1 MNAIRLIPATAL
13 LALAGA
19 LYAQAPDTG
28 RSNTPPGMSRG
39 GGGPGD
45 GAITGGSIAPGER
58 GGTPGNS
65 QGSLTR
71 EQALKRCE
79 DLDGVLREQCVRD
92 AESAASGATTIPPSK
107 APIGGSDIEPRM
119 SPPPQN
125 PR

>member
-1 MNAIRLIPATAL
+1 MKVIRLIPATAL
-13 LALAGA
+13 LALASTV
-19 LYAQAPDTG
+19 YAQAPDTG

-45 GAITGGSIAPGER
+45 GALTGGSIAPGER
-58 GGTPGNS
+58 GGVPGNS
-65 QGSLTR
+65 PGRLTR
-71 EQALKRCE
+71 DQALKRCQ

-92 AESAASGATTIPPSK
+92 AESAGSGASAIPPQK

>member
-1 MNAIRLIPATAL
+1 MISIRLTAATAL
-13 LALAGA
+13 MALTGA
-19 LYAQAPDTG
+19 LWAQAPDTG

-39 GGGPGD
+39 D
-45 GAITGGSIAPGER
+45 GALTGGSIAPGER
-58 GGTPGNS
+58 GGAPADSPGR
-65 QGSLTR
+65 LTR
-71 EQALKRCE
+71 EQALKRCQ

-92 AESAASGATTIPPSK
+92 AESAGSGATTNPPGK

>member
-13 LALAGA
+13 LALAST
-19 LYAQAPDTG
+19 LHAQAPDSG
-28 RSNTPPGMSRG
+28 RGNTPPGMSRDG
-39 GGGPGD
+39 GAPGD

-58 GGTPGNS
+58 AGVPSNS
-65 QGSLTR
+65 QGTLTR
-71 EQALKRCE
+71 EQALKRCR

-92 AESAASGATTIPPSK
+92 AESAASGATTLPPSK